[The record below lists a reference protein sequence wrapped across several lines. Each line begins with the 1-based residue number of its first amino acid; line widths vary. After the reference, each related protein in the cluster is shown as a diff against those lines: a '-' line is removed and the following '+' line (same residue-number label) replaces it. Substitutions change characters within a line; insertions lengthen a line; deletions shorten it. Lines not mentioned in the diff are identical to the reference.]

1 MNGSRSRTTQ
11 LWTLIADE
19 LDIAPSLYD
28 KAAARHRSLGDWL
41 CRRESGLAVFD
52 PKVRPQGSFR
62 FGTVVKPIERDVEFD
77 LDHVVVLERLNVT
90 SLTQAD
96 LKNLLGLEIS
106 SYAAAYGMQ
115 RPLEKRRCWRL
126 PYRDADTRFHL
137 DSLPCVPA
145 TESAR
150 AGMRIAGV
158 SEVFVNPAIAIT
170 DTGHQHFHKVSSDW
184 LTSNPRG
191 FARWFESR
199 AALAREVSEQRTM
212 RTGEVENVPPYRWKT
227 PLQRAVQILK
237 RHRDVM
243 FRDLPELA
251 PISMIITNLAA
262 QAYRGEH
269 DLTEALVG
277 IVTRM
282 EQFVRPVWPR
292 VPNPVHPAEDYADKW
307 RANPLLEEQFYV
319 WMSQLKSDV
328 LRWADPLAYYDKE
341 LIEERFDIRMAEAVF
356 RQLALRAPNIAIG
369 SSTAASVIS
378 HAAKPWGSPHD
389 SREGDERR
397 AP

>member
-28 KAAARHRSLGDWL
+28 KAAARHQSLGDWL

-62 FGTVVKPIERDVEFD
+62 FGTVIRPIERDAEFD
-77 LDHVVVLERLNVT
+77 LDHVVVLESLNVT
-90 SLTQAD
+90 SLSQSD
-96 LKNLLGLEIS
+96 LKNLLGVEIS
-106 SYAAAYGMQ
+106 SYAAARGMQ
-115 RPLEKRRCWRL
+115 RPSEKKRCWRL

-137 DSLPCVPA
+137 DSLPCVLA
-145 TESAR
+145 TERAR
-150 AGMRIAGV
+150 AGMRVAGI

-170 DTGHQHFHKVSSDW
+170 DTGHPHFYEVSSDW

-212 RTGEVENVPPYRWKT
+212 RAGEVENVPPYRWKT

-243 FRDLPELA
+243 FRGQPDLA

-262 QAYRGEH
+262 QAYRGER
-269 DLTEALVG
+269 DLTDALVG

-282 EQFVRPVWPR
+282 DHYVRPQWPR
-292 VPNPVHPAEDYADKW
+292 VPNPVHPLEDYADKW
-307 RANPLLEEQFYV
+307 RANPLLEVQFRL
-319 WMSQLKSDV
+319 WMTQLKADV
-328 LRWADPLAYYDKE
+328 LRWVDALAYFDEE
-341 LIEERFDIRMAEAVF
+341 LIEERFDVRLAEADF
-356 RQLALRAPNIAIG
+356 RQIALRSPSIVIG
-369 SSTAASVIS
+369 GSEAASVIS
-378 HAAKPWGSPHD
+378 HAAKPWGKST
-389 SREGDERR
+389 RFAGV
-397 AP
+397 